1 MADSEQDHIAVAD
14 ESRLKTGLRPRH
26 LVMMSL
32 GSAIG
37 AGLFVGSGEGIAL
50 AGPAALIAYAII
62 GLIIVSVMRMLGE
75 LAAADPNPGAF
86 SYYVGKALGA
96 GAGFMMGWLWWIQMT
111 LVVSAEALA
120 AAEGLNS
127 LVGVLP
133 AWGWALVF
141 MVVFTLLNLSGA
153 ANFGEL
159 EFWLALIKVV
169 FIIVFLAIGAAYL
182 FGWTSEASPG
192 LDNVGAIL
200 PDGVGGVTAAL
211 LVIAFAFGGIEII
224 AVAAAETDDPGP
236 SVTKAIRTI
245 VWRILVFYIG
255 SVLIIILVLPLDD
268 DRLKS
273 GPFVGILEQAGLPA
287 VATTMGAI
295 IVIAL
300 LSSMNVN
307 LYGAS
312 RMLFSLGLRRMAP
325 TGTARTTSNGV
336 PVRAVLASV
345 VVGFAMVPAN
355 YLWGEEVL
363 DQLLALVGSTLL
375 VTWLSITTAQ
385 IVLRRRADRDG
396 VRLPMKMWLFPYLS
410 WATLVAL
417 AVIVA
422 LGLWTESVRSQIIS
436 TAVLA
441 FVLWGVGTIVARRR
455 VAAADVTSATSPPA
469 E

>member
-1 MADSEQDHIAVAD
+1 MADSGQDHIDVTD
-14 ESRLKTGLRPRH
+14 ESHLRAGLRPRH
-26 LVMMSL
+26 LIMMSL

-37 AGLFVGSGEGIAL
+37 AGLFVGSGEGVSL

-86 SYYVGKALGA
+86 SYYVGTALGP
-96 GAGFMMGWLWWIQMT
+96 GAGFMMGWLWWVQMT
-111 LVVSAEALA
+111 IVVSAEALA
-120 AAEGLNS
+120 AAEGLEN
-127 LVGVLP
+127 LIGVVP
-133 AWGWALVF
+133 AWAWALIF
-141 MVVFTLLNLSGA
+141 MVVFTVLNLTGA

-169 FIIVFLAIGAAYL
+169 FIVVFLGIGAAYL
-182 FGWTSEASPG
+182 LGWTSEPSPG
-192 LDNVGAIL
+192 LDHLGDFAPHGLSGI
-200 PDGVGGVTAAL
+200 TAAL

-255 SVLIIILVLPLDD
+255 SVLVILLVIPAGDESLDT
-268 DRLKS
+268 
-273 GPFVGILEQAGLPA
+273 GPFVGVLEKAGLPA
-287 VATTMGAI
+287 VATAMGAI

-312 RMLFSLGLRRMAP
+312 RMLFSLGVRRMGP
-325 TGTARTTSNGV
+325 SSVTRTSTNSV

-345 VVGFAMVPAN
+345 VVGFLMVPAN
-355 YLWGEEVL
+355 YLWGEQVL
-363 DQLLALVGSTLL
+363 DTLLSVVGSTLL
-375 VTWLSITTAQ
+375 VTWLSITAAQ
-385 IVLRRRADRDG
+385 IVLRRRADATG
-396 VRLPMKMWLFPYLS
+396 TALPMRMWLFPYLS
-410 WATLVAL
+410 VVTFLAL
-417 AVIVA
+417 IAIVVM
-422 LGLWTESVRSQIIS
+422 GLFDDGVRSQIIS

-441 FVLWGVGTIVARRR
+441 AVLWGAGTLLHRRQS
-455 VAAADVTSATSPPA
+455 AAVDR
-469 E
+469 